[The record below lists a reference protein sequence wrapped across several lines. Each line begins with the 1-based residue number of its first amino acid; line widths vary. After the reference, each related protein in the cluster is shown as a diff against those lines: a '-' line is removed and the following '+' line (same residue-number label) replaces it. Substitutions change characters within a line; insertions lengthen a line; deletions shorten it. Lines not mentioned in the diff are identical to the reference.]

1 MNLDRRQLRD
11 LKGKPRRLKKTDLRD
26 NVRWNRADSN
36 TSSSSTTT
44 GSERTPPNCGRC
56 KNHFLDIP
64 LKNHKRYCMWKD
76 CTCPLCELVI
86 TRRKVMKE
94 QTALRRAMA
103 QEKEKVM
110 DVAEVKPLALTE
122 PASIVNLNRICNKS
136 HRTNGEV
143 PDFVSVSPSSQK
155 RSSEAQFKEN
165 VELLLECSMKLLQ
178 LFQYSWY
185 EYQHAIPL
193 MYVILKMARA
203 DLNQARRLIMDA
215 AVISIALSYN
225 AMYNN
230 TAVCI
235 VCYLMIVTAKRKLLS
250 NCRNVI
256 TWY

>member
-1 MNLDRRQLRD
+1 
-11 LKGKPRRLKKTDLRD
+11 
-26 NVRWNRADSN
+26 
-36 TSSSSTTT
+36 
-44 GSERTPPNCGRC
+44 
-56 KNHFLDIP
+56 
-64 LKNHKRYCMWKD
+64 MWKD

-215 AVISIALSYN
+215 NNEIRRLAFWDNFREFHAHNVYDASHYNGYVTLRDTVDSPPTYLDQPPFIGTVPPIPTAHQRLLAHPPNPHIIMTEGSSGLDSPPERSIPDGQPLE
-225 AMYNN
+225 
-230 TAVCI
+230 
-235 VCYLMIVTAKRKLLS
+235 
-250 NCRNVI
+250 
-256 TWY
+256 